1 MRIRTYLLAAVMFFF
16 AGGFLFNSCELE
28 DEPTP
33 TNELMEG
40 VWELTSIVDESGNEI
55 GDSIMGW
62 FPCYMSFDAQNSV
75 ISTSGPVFMYLVYGR
90 SRFVDITSKIDDVF
104 KYADFALDGDLNF
117 LTNGEWF
124 IDKNKVVTD
133 FTIQMKL
140 RFPTATTLSDVF
152 SLMNLPLPE
161 IVEDA
166 LDIIVYHRFKY
177 VSVEIDDNNPDE
189 MIWTFTDNVV
199 ADYNTKDMYGD
210 YVTYTGIPADSY
222 QRCSMKFEK
231 RIKGLTE
238 LTNQAIDDGYGA
250 AVN

>member
-177 VSVEIDDNNPDE
+177 VSVEIDENNPDE
-189 MIWTFTDNVV
+189 MIWSFTDNVV

-222 QRCSMKFEK
+222 QRCTMKFEK